1 MTDFMLHAIAAV
13 LWLVALMSAAAYGG
27 LWGQKP
33 ERTDGVIIFCFSA
46 SLVSAAM
53 AFVLQVIA

>member
-13 LWLVALMSAAAYGG
+13 LWLVALMSASIFGSIVGKHDEIADAVV
-27 LWGQKP
+27 
-33 ERTDGVIIFCFSA
+33 TTSFVICIVA
-46 SLVSAAM
+46 AAM